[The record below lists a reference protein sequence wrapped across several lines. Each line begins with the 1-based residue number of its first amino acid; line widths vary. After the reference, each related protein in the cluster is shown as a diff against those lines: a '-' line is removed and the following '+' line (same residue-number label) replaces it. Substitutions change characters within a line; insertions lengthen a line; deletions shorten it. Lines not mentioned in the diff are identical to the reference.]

1 MRTRRFLLGTA
12 LLGLGTSALRHRAA
26 FADDSGSVSA
36 PLVLPPPALPPSAV
50 AAEVQRLRA
59 ALAWDV
65 HDRASDIETQAP
77 RWIELAQTML
87 AQQRVAIDRPQI
99 LVVVNRNPRV
109 QELALIAAQPDAP
122 WLVIGGT
129 HVSTGQPNR
138 HGYYITPTGVF
149 THDASIMDYRAEGTY
164 NENHIRGLGVK
175 GMRVWD
181 FGWHSARKGWL
192 DSNERG
198 DMRLLM
204 HATDPTWLARRI
216 GRPASE
222 GCVRVPADMNRFMD
236 HHSILDR
243 DYLQA
248 AAFDDPYDRGI
259 RALLPADGDP
269 TPLAGDK
276 LVVVD
281 SSSAWPD
288 A

>member
-1 MRTRRFLLGTA
+1 MRTRRFLLEIA
-12 LLGLGTSALRHRAA
+12 LLGFGAGASPHDPAL
-26 FADDSGSVSA
+26 ADDPAGISA
-36 PLVLPPPALPPSAV
+36 PLVLPAPALSPPAV

-59 ALAWDV
+59 ALTREVRDQ
-65 HDRASDIETQAP
+65 ASDIPSHAQ
-77 RWIELAQTML
+77 RWIELTQTML
-87 AQQRVAIDRPQI
+87 AQHQGAIDRPQI
-99 LVVVNRNPRV
+99 LVAVDRNPRV
-109 QELALIAAQPDAP
+109 QELALVAAQPDGP

-149 THDASIMDYRAEGTY
+149 VHDVSIMDYRAEGTY
-164 NENHIRGLGVK
+164 NENHIRGLGLK

-192 DSNERG
+192 DSDERG

-236 HHSILDR
+236 RYSVLDR

-259 RALLPADGDP
+259 RALLPAGRDP

-276 LVVVD
+276 LVVAD
-281 SSSAWPD
+281 SSGAWPGT
-288 A
+288 